1 MSLMTLFSC
10 TMGASFVAGNHW
22 VWSGIR
28 PVCAVSDPIKATAI
42 PLDVGLPH
50 PPPPRY
56 DSWFQIL
63 EDNKKKRYLK
73 KKIMFPYIF

>member
-1 MSLMTLFSC
+1 MRMMRLFSC

-28 PVCAVSDPIKATAI
+28 LVCAVSDPIKATAI

-50 PPPPRY
+50 PTLVRLMVS
-56 DSWFQIL
+56 DLRGQQ
-63 EDNKKKRYLK
+63 KKRD
-73 KKIMFPYIF
+73 I